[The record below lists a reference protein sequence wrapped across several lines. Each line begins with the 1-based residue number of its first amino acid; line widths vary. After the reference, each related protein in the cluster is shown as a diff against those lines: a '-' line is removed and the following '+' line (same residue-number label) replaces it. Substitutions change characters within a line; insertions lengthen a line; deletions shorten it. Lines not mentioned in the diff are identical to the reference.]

1 MHSNYHYN
9 KNLKQFAQ
17 ELRTQS
23 VSKAEKKIWKS
34 ILSKEQ
40 LGERFIR
47 QRPIHNFI
55 VDFFCPKL
63 GIIIEIDGN
72 SHLNKGEYDFYR
84 EEKLKSLGYEVIRFT
99 EGEVLNQL
107 DEVSN
112 KISYVIYCLKERG

>member
-47 QRPIHNFI
+47 QRPILNFI

>member
-72 SHLNKGEYDFYR
+72 SHLNKDEYDFYR

>member
-84 EEKLKSLGYEVIRFT
+84 EEKLKSLGYEIIRFS

-107 DEVSN
+107 DEVTD
-112 KISYVIYCLKERG
+112 KIRHVIYCLKERG

>member
-1 MHSNYHYN
+1 MYSNNHYN

-55 VDFFCPKL
+55 LDFFCPKL
-63 GIIIEIDGN
+63 GIIIEIDEN
-72 SHLNKGEYDFYR
+72 PHLNKGEYDFYR
-84 EEKLKSLGYEVIRFT
+84 EEKLKSLGYEIIRFS

-107 DEVSN
+107 DEVTD
-112 KISYVIYCLKERG
+112 KIRHVIYCLKERG